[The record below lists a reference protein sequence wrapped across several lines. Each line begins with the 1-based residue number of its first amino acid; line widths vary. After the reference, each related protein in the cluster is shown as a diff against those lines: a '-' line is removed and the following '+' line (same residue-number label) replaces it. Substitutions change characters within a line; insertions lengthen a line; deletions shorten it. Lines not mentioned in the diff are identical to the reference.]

1 MKRLILMR
9 HAEAGWHL
17 NIDDH
22 ERPLTSLGIRDAEQ
36 VCLWLKENKYIP
48 DEVLSSTSTRTKE
61 TFYCLSLECVPNFK
75 KSLYLAE
82 ANQMKSTL
90 QTLLSN
96 AVFLLGHN
104 PGINELACDLLDH
117 NEEHRNLVDFPPST
131 ALIID
136 FEIDQWTELKS
147 NCGKLI
153 DFITPGKFQ
162 IN

>member
-1 MKRLILMR
+1 
-9 HAEAGWHL
+9 
-17 NIDDH
+17 
-22 ERPLTSLGIRDAEQ
+22 
-36 VCLWLKENKYIP
+36 
-48 DEVLSSTSTRTKE
+48 
-61 TFYCLSLECVPNFK
+61 
-75 KSLYLAE
+75 
-82 ANQMKSTL
+82 MKSTL

-104 PGINELACDLLDH
+104 PGINELACDLLDYDD
-117 NEEHRNLVDFPPST
+117 EHRIFEDFPPST

-136 FEIDQWTELKS
+136 FEINQWAELNS